1 MRILTATLL
10 LAVGGGAG
18 LVLGSLLEAPRL
30 LLQSWLGPVVRVELQ
45 GAAPGPTTEVLLT
58 EFNAIQHAPLPAV
71 AAAPVSE
78 TTPAAETVPA
88 AETIGPRESGPVV
101 QVRAYRERSEAE
113 RLVGELRARGF
124 QAFIS
129 RTRGDAGTRSRVRV
143 APLDGEPISRL
154 SERLSALGYETWTT
168 IE

>member
-30 LLQSWLGPVVRVELQ
+30 LLQSWLGPVVRVELH

-78 TTPAAETVPA
+78 TTPA

-168 IE
+168 SE